1 MDAPTLANLISTARR
16 QGGHPIT
23 VGISGFG
30 GSGKST
36 LARSLTNRVEGSVR
50 MRGDDFLDPTR
61 SHRRS
66 SDWDGVERL
75 RLASDVLAPFR
86 EQTSSTFQRFD
97 WSARELGPREI
108 VPTGDVMIVDL
119 IGLFHPEATG
129 ALDLRIW
136 GDVDLETA
144 TDRGIARDA
153 LLGRDH
159 VTLWHDVWVPNERD
173 FMDNFSPRDTADAVF
188 TA

>member
-1 MDAPTLANLISTARR
+1 MDVPALANLISTARR
-16 QGGHPIT
+16 QVGHPIT

-36 LARSLTNRVEGSVR
+36 LARSLTNCVEGSVR

-66 SDWDGVERL
+66 SDWDGVDRP

-86 EQTSSTFQRFD
+86 ERKISEFQRFD
-97 WSARELGPREI
+97 WSARELGPLES
-108 VPTGDVMIVDL
+108 VPAGEVMIVDL
-119 IGLFHPEATG
+119 IGLFHPETMG

-136 GDVDLETA
+136 CDVDLEDA

-159 VTLWHDVWVPNERD
+159 LSLWHDVWVPNERD
-173 FMDNFSPRDTADAVF
+173 FMDNFNPRNSADALFAV
-188 TA
+188 

>member
-1 MDAPTLANLISTARR
+1 MDALTLAKLINTARQQVR
-16 QGGHPIT
+16 HPIT

-36 LARSLTNRVEGSVR
+36 LARSLTNLVEGSIR
-50 MRGDDFLDPTR
+50 MRGDDFLDPGR

-66 SDWDGVERL
+66 PDWNGVERI
-75 RLASDVLAPFR
+75 RLALDVLAPFR
-86 EQTSSTFQRFD
+86 ERKSSTFQRFD
-97 WSARELGPREI
+97 WSARELGAPER
-108 VPTGDVMIVDL
+108 VPTGEVMIVDL
-119 IGLFHPEATG
+119 IGLFHPETTG

-136 GDVDLETA
+136 CDVDLETA

-159 VTLWHDVWVPNERD
+159 ETLWHDVWVPNERE
-173 FMDNFSPRDTADAVF
+173 FMDNFSPRNIVDALF

>member
-1 MDAPTLANLISTARR
+1 MDLPALANLICTARR
-16 QGGHPIT
+16 QVGHPIT
-23 VGISGFG
+23 VGVSGFG

-36 LARSLTNRVEGSVR
+36 LARSLTSRLEGSIR

-66 SDWDGVERL
+66 SDWDGVDRL

-86 EQTSSTFQRFD
+86 EQKDSRFQRFD
-97 WSARELGPREI
+97 WSARELGPLER
-108 VPTGDVMIVDL
+108 VPTGEVMIVDL
-119 IGLFHPEATG
+119 IGLFHPETTE

-136 GDVDLETA
+136 CDVDLETA

-159 VTLWHDVWVPNERD
+159 VALWHDVWVPNERD
-173 FMDNFSPRDTADAVF
+173 FMDNFSPRNTADALF